1 MLNSKN
7 KRKIGKMKSQNN
19 IFSQEFIQQ
28 IITLF
33 NERKTKEFEE
43 KIMEELYSKND
54 DINDILQKQ
63 ELLFEII
70 FAELELDI

>member
-1 MLNSKN
+1 
-7 KRKIGKMKSQNN
+7 MKSQNN

>member
-1 MLNSKN
+1 
-7 KRKIGKMKSQNN
+7 MKSQNN

-43 KIMEELYSKND
+43 KIMEELYSKKD
-54 DINDILQKQ
+54 DINGILQKQ

>member
-54 DINDILQKQ
+54 DINAILQKQ

>member
-43 KIMEELYSKND
+43 KIMEELYSKKD
-54 DINDILQKQ
+54 DINGILQKQ